1 MSKTQKI
8 LTLLAMIAF
17 CVIIALHHKTI
28 NYWEP
33 GFGMYTQKR
42 LVIADV
48 TWPLLTLAVLY
59 VGSLALTWKRKSS

>member
-33 GFGMYTQKR
+33 GFGMLPPKN
-42 LVIADV
+42 D
-48 TWPLLTLAVLY
+48 W
-59 VGSLALTWKRKSS
+59 SLQTSRGRS